1 MEIPVSESG
10 IFYEEGGMSVGTPIA
25 GEYPFRSGIHSEMY
39 RAKPWTMRQYAG
51 FGQPME
57 ANARLRQL
65 VDAGV
70 TGLSIA
76 FDLPTQMGFD
86 PDDEIASGEVGK
98 VGVSIS
104 CLDDMRKLFEGI
116 DVEKISTSMT
126 INATAPILLLMYQI
140 VAEERGIDPKL
151 LKGTIQN
158 DILKEYISRGTYIFP
173 VGHSIRLM
181 SETVNYCNQ
190 NLPNWNSISI
200 SGYHMAEA
208 GATPI
213 QEIAFT
219 FANAIAYIDEIVQ
232 SDIDLDKFS
241 KRLSFFFA
249 SRTTLIE
256 EICKFRAAREVW
268 AEIMRERYG
277 IHNLKSTHLRFHTQ
291 TAGVQL
297 IAQDPELNII
307 RVTLQAM
314 GAILG
319 GTQSLHTNSYDE
331 AISLPSENAAKI
343 AIRTQQIILEETDLA
358 LAVDPFKGSYLVENM
373 TSQFVV
379 GVKEEIKKIISM
391 GGAVAAIK
399 SGYQVSKIEENAF
412 RIAQDIETGKRRVVG
427 LNCWESENSMEV
439 GIKSHSYSGNNFQE
453 KMKGHRSHR
462 DNVSLEINLNRLSKL
477 SKINKPL
484 LPIIKK
490 CIISGGTI
498 GEICNILRSNWGV
511 QNN

>member
-1 MEIPVSESG
+1 
-10 IFYEEGGMSVGTPIA
+10 
-25 GEYPFRSGIHSEMY
+25 
-39 RAKPWTMRQYAG
+39 
-51 FGQPME
+51 
-57 ANARLRQL
+57 
-65 VDAGV
+65 
-70 TGLSIA
+70 
-76 FDLPTQMGFD
+76 
-86 PDDEIASGEVGK
+86 
-98 VGVSIS
+98 
-104 CLDDMRKLFEGI
+104 MRKLFEGI
-116 DVEKISTSMT
+116 DVKHISTSMT

-140 VAEERGIDPKL
+140 VAEERGIDTRL

-219 FANAIAYIDEIVQ
+219 FANAIAYIDEIVK

-249 SRTTLIE
+249 SRTALIE

-268 AEIMRERYG
+268 AEIMTERYG
-277 IHNLKSTHLRFHTQ
+277 IHDLKSTHLRFHTQ

-297 IAQDPELNII
+297 IAQDPQLNII

-343 AIRTQQIILEETDLA
+343 ALRTQQIILEETDLA
-358 LAVDPFKGSYLVENM
+358 LTVDPFRGSYLVENM

-379 GVKEEIKKIISM
+379 EIKKEIEKIISM
-391 GGAVAAIK
+391 GGAVAGIK

-412 RIAQDIETGKRRVVG
+412 RIAQEIETGKRKVVG
-427 LNCWESENSMEV
+427 LNCWESENSMEI
-439 GIKSHSYSGNNFQE
+439 GNKSNRKDFNDYQE
-453 KMKGHRSHR
+453 KMKDYRSQR
-462 DNVSLEINLNRLSKL
+462 DNLNLENDLIRLSEV
-477 SKINKPL
+477 SKVNEPL
-484 LPIIKK
+484 LPVIKK

-498 GEICNILRSNWGV
+498 GEICNVLRNNWGTE
-511 QNN
+511 

>member
-1 MEIPVSESG
+1 MDIPVSESG
-10 IFYEEGGMSVGTPIA
+10 ITYEESGISAGTASA
-25 GEYPFRSGIHSEMY
+25 GEYPFRSGIHAEMY

-57 ANARLRQL
+57 ANERLRQL
-65 VDAGV
+65 VGAGV

-104 CLDDMRKLFEGI
+104 CIEDMRKLFEGI

-173 VGHSIRLM
+173 VTHSLRLM
-181 SETVNYCNQ
+181 SETVDYCNQ

-219 FANAIAYIDEIVQ
+219 FANAIAYIDEIIQ
-232 SDIDLDKFS
+232 SDIDLIQFS

-268 AEIMRERYG
+268 AEIMKERYG
-277 IHNLKSTHLRFHTQ
+277 IHDPKSMHLRFHTQ

-297 IAQDPELNII
+297 VAQDPELNII
-307 RVTLQAM
+307 RVTLQAL
-314 GAILG
+314 GAIFG

-358 LAVDPFKGSYLVENM
+358 LTVDPFKGSYLVESM
-373 TSQFVV
+373 TSQFVM

-412 RIAQDIETGKRRVVG
+412 RLAQDIETGKRRVVG
-427 LNCWESENSMEV
+427 LNCWEAETSMSA
-439 GIKSHSYSGNNFQE
+439 GMTNHRTDSHDYQG
-453 KMKGHRSHR
+453 KMKVHRSLR
-462 DNVSLEINLNRLSKL
+462 DNARLEINLNRLSEL
-477 SKINKPL
+477 SRKNEPL
-484 LPIIKK
+484 LPIIKE

-498 GEICNILRSNWGV
+498 GEICNTLRSNWGE